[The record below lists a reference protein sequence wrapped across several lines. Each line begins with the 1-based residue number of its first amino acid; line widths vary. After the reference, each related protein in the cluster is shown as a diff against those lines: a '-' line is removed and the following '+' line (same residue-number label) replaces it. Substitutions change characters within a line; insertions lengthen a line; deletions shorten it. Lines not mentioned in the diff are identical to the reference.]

1 MRFRGILAG
10 LAFLIVVAALAIG
23 ADEKTKKTM
32 PAAQKMDEK
41 AMMEMMAKYSTPGEE
56 HRKLQT
62 FVGTWDATVKMWMDP
77 ASPAQETKGVAENKM
92 ALGGRFLEQ
101 NYEGTMMNQPF
112 VGKGYTGYDLYK
124 KQYISTW
131 MDTMGT
137 SIMNATGTADP
148 SGKKVTLTGSMDDP
162 MSGKKMDVKEVM
174 TIVDD
179 DHHVFEM
186 WMPGP
191 DGKMF
196 KTLEI
201 QYARKKMAAPLN
213 E

>member
-1 MRFRGILAG
+1 MKLRGILAG

-23 ADEKTKKTM
+23 ADEKSKKTK
-32 PAAQKMDEK
+32 PAAGKMDEK

-56 HRKLQT
+56 HKKLQN
-62 FVGTWDATVKMWMDP
+62 FVGTWDTTAKMWMEP
-77 ASPAQETKGVAENKM
+77 GATPQESKGTSENKM
-92 ALGGRFLEQ
+92 VLGGRFLEQ
-101 NYEGTMMNQPF
+101 TFEGTMMNQPF
-112 VGKGYTGYDLYK
+112 SGMGYTGYDLYK
-124 KQYISTW
+124 KHYIGTW

-148 SGKKVTLTGSMDDP
+148 SGKTMTFTGSMDDP
-162 MSGKKMDVKEVM
+162 MSGKKMNFKEVVTM
-174 TIVDD
+174 VDD

-201 QYARKKMAAPLN
+201 QYAKKKITPAAN